1 MSGTAIA
8 VSSPSPGPV
17 GCACAAWTMVPAR
30 NAAPAMKARA
40 AGSRESVRPIPCIA
54 AGGTRVRCSTQPE
67 SASDIHEIFTHRLE
81 STRYSCFLRQIC
93 VRFMCKLWRSSRRS
107 AQAFRLWVGTR
118 NKIAGLGI
126 VNVGIGAALP
136 GMVASCQIGDVRRR
150 IGVAPSNARAGNG
163 PSATIRRGAAS
174 TISRCKNGKYVAIS
188 AGLGGRSPGGR
199 HGINGARE
207 KAPRS
212 TPTLRSI
219 RSRYAPT
226 WPENRLPE
234 RSESALGASPTNS
247 RPDAGSP
254 STNSILVAVSRS
266 ALPLKSAIAARSSSS
281 VFAAAAARAARS
293 IGVSRPAT
301 GATGADRAGDG
312 AGRAGDADD
321 TDGGRTGGGRNR
333 STGSASSASLAP
345 HSICSRSAVNASI
358 IRASITRVRC
368 PSARFCATATR
379 CLVRMSHTVAG

>member
-30 NAAPAMKARA
+30 NAAPAMRARA
-40 AGSRESVRPIPCIA
+40 AGRRESVRPIPCIA

-67 SASDIHEIFTHRLE
+67 SASDIHAIFTHRLE

-126 VNVGIGAALP
+126 VNVAIGAALP
-136 GMVASCQIGDVRRR
+136 GMVASCQIGDARRR

-163 PSATIRRGAAS
+163 PSATIRRGAMIA
-174 TISRCKNGKYVAIS
+174 IVRCKNGKYVAIS

-226 WPENRLPE
+226 WPDNWLPE

-254 STNSILVAVSRS
+254 STNSRFVAVSRS
-266 ALPLKSAIAARSSSS
+266 ALPSKSAIAARSSSS

-293 IGVSRPAT
+293 NGVSRPAT
-301 GATGADRAGDG
+301 GATGADRAGD
-312 AGRAGDADD
+312 ADE